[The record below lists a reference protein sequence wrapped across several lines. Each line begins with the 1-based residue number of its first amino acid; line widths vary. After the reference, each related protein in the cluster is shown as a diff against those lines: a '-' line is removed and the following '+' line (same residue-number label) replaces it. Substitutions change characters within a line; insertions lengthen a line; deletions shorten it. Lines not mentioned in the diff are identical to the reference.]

1 MKITTNQLPGMSTLY
16 NDYIEDFSR
25 VAAFY
30 NHDFRDEDSFL
41 RQVEAVESRTY
52 PREALG
58 RILLQQNKKFG
69 AGAKTLENIDAL
81 ANKNANV
88 IITGQQTGLFGGP
101 LYVLYKALTAI
112 KLADKLQRT
121 CCNGFVP
128 VFWLAADDS
137 DFAEVNH
144 CHIIDRNNTL
154 QRIALDMFHDQKQPM
169 SSTQIPQEMEN
180 LITGLSS
187 SFHDTEFKE
196 ALLGELRSAYNT
208 RHYFSDAF
216 GHWLMQCLQDFGL
229 ILVDPSDPEIKKLL
243 TSLYKQE
250 IEQGSPSTQ
259 AVMQASSDLQ
269 KSGYHNQI
277 QIREGR
283 FNLFYN
289 LEGRTGL
296 EKHNGEITVG
306 DGRTSFS
313 EQELLREL
321 KTHPEKFSPNVA
333 LRALTQDTLFPTIA
347 YVAGPAEAAY
357 FAQLKGVYEAFDVP
371 MPVIYPRKS
380 VTIIEPAI
388 DRLLDKHG
396 LSVPDLWQPVERVW
410 SEVVRSNVSEVFFQ
424 KIHDLQTDIP
434 GKLNALV
441 DELNKIDPTL
451 EKMLLNTTGKINAA
465 IENLEKKAMQAAR
478 RKETQLQEQISRLS
492 DAIYPHNSLQERVL
506 NFVPFMVKYGPYFIE
521 KVYEDL
527 TISSFDHQIIRM

>member
-1 MKITTNQLPGMSTLY
+1 M
-16 NDYIEDFSR
+16 
-25 VAAFY
+25 
-30 NHDFRDEDSFL
+30 
-41 RQVEAVESRTY
+41 
-52 PREALG
+52 
-58 RILLQQNKKFG
+58 
-69 AGAKTLENIDAL
+69 
-81 ANKNANV
+81 
-88 IITGQQTGLFGGP
+88 
-101 LYVLYKALTAI
+101 
-112 KLADKLQRT
+112 
-121 CCNGFVP
+121 
-128 VFWLAADDS
+128 
-137 DFAEVNH
+137 
-144 CHIIDRNNTL
+144 
-154 QRIALDMFHDQKQPM
+154 
-169 SSTQIPQEMEN
+169 
-180 LITGLSS
+180 
-187 SFHDTEFKE
+187 
-196 ALLGELRSAYNT
+196 
-208 RHYFSDAF
+208 
-216 GHWLMQCLQDFGL
+216 
-229 ILVDPSDPEIKKLL
+229 
-243 TSLYKQE
+243 
-250 IEQGSPSTQ
+250 
-259 AVMQASSDLQ
+259 
-269 KSGYHNQI
+269 
-277 QIREGR
+277 
-283 FNLFYN
+283 
-289 LEGRTGL
+289 
-296 EKHNGEITVG
+296 
-306 DGRTSFS
+306 
-313 EQELLREL
+313 LREL